1 MSIVRVSLFFFAFIP
16 WNPVFHTWL
25 KKGWITSA
33 HSLCCGREEEH
44 RTRAT
49 EPFIMGCDHGCT
61 LLPWER
67 VFLIYWTR
75 SWEATLSLPS
85 KPRSKPD
92 TWETPSLYFK
102 GFAIQTLLQNSSEK
116 RKKKRLSVHCFQ
128 DLQTCEKYNGGLN
141 TERSTWIAYILCF
154 DYHLPHYSVYIIT
167 ARMGKS
173 H

>member
-67 VFLIYWTR
+67 VFLIYWTI
-75 SWEATLSLPS
+75 
-85 KPRSKPD
+85 SKPD
-92 TWETPSLYFK
+92 LGKQHYLYPPSLEANLILGRHHLCISKGLLYKHSFK
-102 GFAIQTLLQNSSEK
+102 IAQKKE
-116 RKKKRLSVHCFQ
+116 KKKGSQCIVSKICRHVRNTMEDWIQREVPKLLIYFVLTIISLIILSI
-128 DLQTCEKYNGGLN
+128 
-141 TERSTWIAYILCF
+141 S
-154 DYHLPHYSVYIIT
+154 
-167 ARMGKS
+167 
-173 H
+173 